1 MNVFING
8 VKDSVSRAENP
19 FDLTGFINSF
29 IGASL
34 INGSY
39 NYYSGYI
46 DEFRFSNTARYTANF
61 TPSTTPFQNDS
72 NTLLLLHMDGTN
84 NSTVFT
90 DDNGVPP
97 DWDYNA

>member
-19 FDLTGFINSF
+19 VDLTGFINSF
-29 IGASL
+29 IGASV

-61 TPSTTPFQNDS
+61 TPPTEPFVNDA
-72 NTLLLLHMDGTN
+72 NTLLLLHMDGTDG
-84 NSTVFT
+84 STVFL
-90 DDNGVPP
+90 DDNGVIPFTP
-97 DWDYNA
+97 